1 MKKYSITQL
10 RYTVSN
16 KNNGA
21 ELFLLRY
28 VLLQL
33 INKLSLICKRFLVPP
48 AKERRKNWSWIE
60 LSTNSLPL
68 KNGTKYN
75 LWNTAFKKFY

>member
-1 MKKYSITQL
+1 MKIYSITQL

-48 AKERRKNWSWIE
+48 ARKEERIGHG
-60 LSTNSLPL
+60 LNSQP
-68 KNGTKYN
+68 
-75 LWNTAFKKFY
+75 TAYL